1 MADDQQSD
9 PLPVDEPDGSFQ
21 FHPWPDLLNRTRR
34 NMIVDRLIP
43 EGGLTTLV
51 GASGEG
57 KTTLAMA
64 LALTIDTGAK
74 FLSEAAK
81 PRPVIWVAGEGLED
95 LRPLYE
101 AWLQSNPSAPP
112 PQGGF
117 IDAPLRFY
125 ESDEDTNLLIARIK
139 ARPVDCPKPVIFLDA
154 LADMMDGGDE
164 DKAKD
169 MNRVYARLWR
179 VIRETGS
186 AVVVIHHTGWE
197 GTRGK
202 GSMAYRAKSD
212 IEVLVKLDQAA
223 MTFNLTCNKTRRG
236 SKWKSIGVSAKS
248 VKVEGFREEIL
259 VATGVEVAATS
270 PQAAQAQTK
279 RDKDLDL
286 MMVTLDLD
294 CGGSATR
301 GAWLAKMQ
309 EKYGTAN
316 WSEDTFDRKRKVLS
330 QEGSITGGGGIRG
343 EPYVLTRNITRK
355 PAPLKG
361 GAGDAGNQ
369 CHPQTPAT
377 NPQAGNTSTESDGQN
392 QSQMV
397 ATEDVRAVL
406 AAEQAKLQAMNET
419 QDGKKS

>member
-1 MADDQQSD
+1 MADQQSD
-9 PLPVDEPDGSFQ
+9 PPPVDEPDGSFQ
-21 FHPWPDLLNRTRR
+21 FHPWPDLLNRKRR
-34 NMIVDRLIP
+34 TMIVDRLIP

-57 KTTLAMA
+57 KTTLAMG
-64 LALTIDTGAK
+64 LAMAIETGAE
-74 FLSEAAK
+74 FLSEAVK

-101 AWLQSNPSAPP
+101 AWMQSNQSVPP
-112 PQGGF
+112 IQGGF

-125 ESDEDTNLLIARIK
+125 ESDEDTNLLIDKIK
-139 ARPVDCPKPVIFLDA
+139 ALPPDCPKSVIFLDV

-169 MNRVYARLWR
+169 MNRVYSRLWR

-186 AVVVIHHTGWE
+186 SVVVIHHTGWE

-212 IEVLVKLDQAA
+212 IEVLVKLDQAN

-248 VKVEGFREEIL
+248 VNVGGFKEEIL

-270 PQAAQAQTK
+270 PQAAQSQTK
-279 RDKDLDL
+279 RDEDLSL
-286 MMVTLDLD
+286 MLVTLDLD
-294 CGGSATR
+294 LGGSATR
-301 GAWLAKMQ
+301 AAWLAKVR

-316 WSEDTFDRKRKVLS
+316 WSEDTFDRKRQVLS
-330 QEGSITGGGGIRG
+330 QEGRITGGGIRG
-343 EPYVLTRNITRK
+343 EPYVLTRNITRN
-355 PAPLKG
+355 PSPLKG
-361 GAGDAGNQ
+361 AAGDAGNQ
-369 CHPQTPAT
+369 CRPQTPAT
-377 NPQAGNTSTESDGQN
+377 NPHAGNTSTESGGQN

-397 ATEDVRAVL
+397 AKEDVHTVL
-406 AAEQAKLQAMNET
+406 AAEQAKLQAMKEKE
-419 QDGKKS
+419 GGVS